1 MVDVGCVGIDEEG
14 WCAVCT
20 YRDLD
25 YGYDTGMENLV
36 DPSHIPVAH
45 HGVNGGIMGKREHAA
60 PIQLEVKKVHARGFE
75 GQWNKPYGGAPSVH
89 TFEAPSRFTYRFF
102 LKTEGSVGS
111 TTTYCTPIG
120 EKLFSLISSNL
131 QCPRCLFMTSRCR
144 MEKFKVIIV
153 ISS

>member
-1 MVDVGCVGIDEEG
+1 
-14 WCAVCT
+14 
-20 YRDLD
+20 
-25 YGYDTGMENLV
+25 MENLV

-45 HGVNGGIMGKREHAA
+45 HGVNGGVMGKREHAA

-102 LKTEGSVGS
+102 LKTKGSVGS

-120 EKLFSLISSNL
+120 EKLFSRISSNL
-131 QCPRCLFMTSRCR
+131 QCPSAYLWPQDAVWRSLKLLLLFQVENVKSNHT
-144 MEKFKVIIV
+144 
-153 ISS
+153 